1 MTDANE
7 TGLGPACQNC
17 GNPCSS
23 GPSAGADVGSRMRV
37 GDSTSEIGNE
47 HAAAVAQQDATEPWV
62 PWPWIVLGL
71 VFCLGVDFGV
81 FLGVWQA
88 MRRVLC

>member
-17 GNPCSS
+17 GNPCGS

-37 GDSTSEIGNE
+37 GDSTSDIGNE

-62 PWPWIVLGL
+62 PWPWILLGL
-71 VFCLGVDFGV
+71 VFCCTVDYWLGVGV
-81 FLGVWQA
+81 AAA